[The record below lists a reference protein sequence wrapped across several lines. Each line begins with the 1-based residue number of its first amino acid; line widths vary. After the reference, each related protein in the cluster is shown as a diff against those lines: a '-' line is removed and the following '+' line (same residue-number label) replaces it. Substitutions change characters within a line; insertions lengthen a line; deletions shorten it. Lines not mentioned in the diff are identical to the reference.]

1 MKIIKVEAVPFDIQ
15 LTEPFRI
22 AFETITSTM
31 GVLVKIYTDENI
43 VGIGEGVPTAMITGE
58 TQEGALH
65 TVNKYLTPILVGKD
79 PFEIGKLVAQMDRV
93 IVGNSSAKAAVDIA
107 LHDILGKA
115 INKPLYNLL
124 GGYVH
129 DISTDCTIGIKK
141 PEEMAKDALVIVERG
156 FNTIK
161 VKIGVDVAEDVERV
175 RRIREAVGDDI
186 IIRVDA
192 NQGYS
197 AKTAIR
203 VIHKLEP
210 YRIQLVEQPVPAW
223 NIEGLAMVKHV
234 VSVPIMAD
242 ESIHSPQDAVEI
254 IKRDAADMINI
265 KLMKAGGIFKAR
277 QIATVA
283 EAAGIP
289 CMVGCM
295 EETRVS
301 ITAAAQLAVS
311 TENVREADLDSP
323 LFLREDP
330 VEEGGVEY
338 ERDMLKMPS
347 LPGIGVVLKKV
358 GSINSLHKHK
368 K

>member
-1 MKIIKVEAVPFDIQ
+1 MRIVKVKAVPFDIQ
-15 LTEPFRI
+15 LIEPFRI
-22 AFETITSTM
+22 AFKTATSTM
-31 GVLVKIYTDENI
+31 GVLVRIHTDENI
-43 VGIGEGVPTAMITGE
+43 VGVGEGVPTTMITGE
-58 TQEGALH
+58 TQEGAIH
-65 TVNKYLTPILVGKD
+65 SVNKYLAPILVGKD

-93 IVGNSSAKAAVDIA
+93 ILGNSSAKAAVDIA

-129 DISTDCTIGIKK
+129 EVSTDCTIGIKK

-175 RRIREAVGDDI
+175 RRVREAVGDDI
-186 IIRVDA
+186 VIRVDA

-223 NIEGLAMVKHV
+223 NIEGLAMVKHA

-242 ESIHSPQDAVEI
+242 ESVHSPQDAVEI
-254 IKRDAADMINI
+254 IKRDSADMINI

-295 EETRVS
+295 QETRVS

-311 TENVREADLDSP
+311 TENVQEADLDSP

-330 VEEGGVEY
+330 VEEGGIEY
-338 ERDMLKMPS
+338 EQGMLKMPS
-347 LPGIGVVLKKV
+347 LPGIGVVLKE
-358 GSINSLHKHK
+358 GWQY
-368 K
+368 

>member
-1 MKIIKVEAVPFDIQ
+1 MRIVKVKAVPFDIQ
-15 LTEPFRI
+15 LIEPFRI

-31 GVLVKIYTDENI
+31 GILVQIHTDENM
-43 VGIGEGVPTAMITGE
+43 VGMGEGVPTTMITGE
-58 TQEGALH
+58 TQQGAIH
-65 TVNKYLTPILVGKD
+65 AVNKYLAPTLFGKD
-79 PFEIGKLVAQMDRV
+79 PFKIGKLIAQMDRV
-93 IVGNSSAKAAVDIA
+93 VLGNSSAKAAVDIA

-129 DISTDCTIGIKK
+129 DVSSDCTIGIKK
-141 PEEMAKDALVIVERG
+141 PEEMAKDALAIVEKG

-175 RRIREAVGDDI
+175 RRVREAVGDDI
-186 IIRVDA
+186 VIRVDA

-203 VIHKLEP
+203 VVHKLEP
-210 YRIQLVEQPVPAW
+210 YQIQLVEQPVPAW
-223 NIEGLAMVKHV
+223 NIEGLAIVKHA

-242 ESIHSPQDAVEI
+242 ESVHSPQDAIEI

-289 CMVGCM
+289 CIVGCM
-295 EETRVS
+295 EETKVS
-301 ITAAAQLAVS
+301 ITAAAHFAVS

-330 VEEGGVEY
+330 VMEGGIEY
-338 ERDMLKMPS
+338 EQGMLKVPS
-347 LPGIGVVLKKV
+347 LPGIGVVLKE
-358 GSINSLHKHK
+358 NWRY
-368 K
+368 